1 MIINKKSIANII
13 NGVKLNAFPKEW
25 DQDLSACNSEEKNKN
40 PNWKEVKKFYGMI
53 TIRKQNYI
61 IYKKLAEPT

>member
-25 DQDLSACNSEEKNKN
+25 DQDLSACNKWRKEKESKL
-40 PNWKEVKKFYGMI
+40 ERGKKVLWHDHY
-53 TIRKQNYI
+53 
-61 IYKKLAEPT
+61 

>member
-25 DQDLSACNSEEKNKN
+25 DQDLSACNK
-40 PNWKEVKKFYGMI
+40 
-53 TIRKQNYI
+53 
-61 IYKKLAEPT
+61 